1 MASFNGSVIGGSL
14 NLRADPSTGAKMLAS
29 IPNGT
34 ELLVFTVHGN
44 TEWFSTSFGGH
55 SGYVMSRYVAITDD
69 GGKCVVETQTSPLN
83 VRQVPAKDATVLYT
97 APRHSIL
104 RLLDMRSSADWYRVS
119 GLDGTGWA
127 ASKYLRVEYPPVG
140 EEG

>member
-1 MASFNGSVIGGSL
+1 MASFNGSVIGGSPS
-14 NLRADPSTGAKMLAS
+14 LRANLSAGGKMLAS
-29 IPNGT
+29 IPNGADPP
-34 ELLVFTVHGN
+34 VFTVHGN
-44 TEWFSTSFGGH
+44 TEWLSASFGGQ
-55 SGYVMSRYVAITDD
+55 SEYVMSRYVAITDD

-127 ASKYLRVEYPPVG
+127 ASKYLRVEYPPIG